1 MRGGFRQLWLPGNCP
16 DGGRIAVSALRA
28 EIDVTVCIVSGNP
41 VRAPN
46 RQYLEALAFV
56 EIPAIRR
63 SRDAAQ
69 PATILLSIV
78 AWLLIR
84 QANPGKRNHAH

>member
-1 MRGGFRQLWLPGNCP
+1 MRDGFRQLRLPGNRP
-16 DGGRIAVSALRA
+16 DVGRIAVSALRA

-56 EIPAIRR
+56 EIPAVPFGDRATPHNPRR
-63 SRDAAQ
+63 FYCRS
-69 PATILLSIV
+69 
-78 AWLLIR
+78 W
-84 QANPGKRNHAH
+84 PGF